1 MKDPNLFSIRVLSP
15 VHIGCDEVYE
25 PMSFVIDEN
34 AGRLISF
41 DPQTF
46 IRGLGEGDKRNFSE
60 ICRKGTLESLLEL
73 YKFMRGRNV
82 PGHAVNICPGLVDD
96 YRRTLRLSVTDGRKI
111 QQELNNFS
119 IARTAFNLYT
129 QLPYL
134 PGSAI
139 KGAFRTAYLD
149 RQSQSRSGAAGRQVD
164 GGPTRVSGREAKELE
179 KTLLD
184 GGSFETDPFRM
195 LKISDFIP
203 AGPVK
208 TRVVYAVNEKKVP
221 SKFKARG
228 PYQILE
234 VIEPG
239 AVFVG
244 TIGIIEPEKTA
255 GIKNPLRR
263 ETLFDSVAGFYT
275 REKRREDDEL
285 REIDVSPI
293 DGHLAGMLALARIGR
308 HSGAE
313 SVTIEG
319 HRRIRIMK
327 GKGERPGTSDHATTF
342 WLASDASKSYAKTQ
356 LRPFGWVV
364 IGDADALRIDL
375 PAEQPS
381 VESLTEADMAKDQ
394 APQPVLEPQ
403 TMAAIPAPEQ
413 SALVKLLDELRI
425 IAGTDAGRIGTV
437 IQKIEKLESHADRAA
452 AATAVRDKIGP
463 KAFKKHKRKEYIEG
477 LIATGTEVV

>member
-1 MKDPNLFSIRVLSP
+1 MKDPNLFSIRILSP
-15 VHIGCDEVYE
+15 VHVGCDEVYE

-34 AGRLISF
+34 AGMLISF

-73 YKFMRGRNV
+73 YKFMRGRSV

-96 YRRTLRLSVTDGRKI
+96 YRRTLRLSVTDERKI

-119 IARTAFNLYT
+119 IARTAFNPYT

-139 KGAFRTAYLD
+139 KGAFRTAYLN
-149 RQSQSRSGAAGRQVD
+149 RQSQSRSVAAGRQVD
-164 GGPTRVSGREAKELE
+164 GGPARVSGREAKELE
-179 KTLLD
+179 KTLLE

-244 TIGIIEPEKTA
+244 TISIIEPEKTA
-255 GIKNPLRR
+255 GIKNPLLR
-263 ETLFDSVAGFYT
+263 ETLFDSVAAFYT
-275 REKRREDDEL
+275 HEKRREDDEL

-293 DGHLAGMLALARIGR
+293 DGNLAEMLAIARIGR

-327 GKGERPGTSDHATTF
+327 GKGERPGTLDHATTF
-342 WLASDASKSYAKTQ
+342 WLASDASKVYAKTQ
-356 LRPFGWVV
+356 LQPFGWIVV
-364 IGDADALRIDL
+364 GDADALPIDL

-381 VESLTEADMAKDQ
+381 VESFTESDMAKDQ
-394 APQPVLEPQ
+394 VLQPVPEMQAL
-403 TMAAIPAPEQ
+403 AAIPAPEQ
-413 SALVKLLDELRI
+413 TALEKLLDELRM
-425 IAGTDAGRIGTV
+425 IAATDAGRIGTV
-437 IQKIEKLESHADRAA
+437 IQKIERLESNTDRAV
-452 AATAVRDKIGP
+452 AATAVRDKIGL
-463 KAFKKHKRKEYIEG
+463 KAFKKHKRREYIEG
-477 LIATGTEVV
+477 LISMQSP